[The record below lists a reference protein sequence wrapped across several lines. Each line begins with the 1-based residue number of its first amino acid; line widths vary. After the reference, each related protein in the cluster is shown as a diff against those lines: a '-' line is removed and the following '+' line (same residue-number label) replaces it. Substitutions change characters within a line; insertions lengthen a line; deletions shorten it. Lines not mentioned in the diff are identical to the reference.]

1 MEARRRFFKVKLCF
15 CLFKTFAICLATKL
29 TLFYSKMTSLFQR
42 FFRRQIYSQSKFG
55 PLALAFLI
63 QAILLCM
70 TVFVVVLVPEAKP
83 KSVFVAK
90 KKIYLPQKE
99 LEHKVALAAFQNA
112 ASSPMQ
118 IERISAAALIP
129 DSMPAL
135 PDLPKSAFNPIEPNP
150 TGLQSDALLGQSKLL
165 GALNGL
171 KTESST
177 ASLFGIE
184 DQGQR
189 ILILFD
195 NSSTVW
201 NKASAAGVTT
211 DAFVYEISRLVD
223 GLNANTLFG
232 LVPFARRVGTFRDYM
247 IAATARNKLEAKSWI
262 VANVRSSRKKT
273 QLEFSEDGIQ
283 GALTVAFQMEP
294 EVVFIVSDG
303 DFQRSK
309 TTKASGGDVPWQ
321 DVEKTLRA
329 LTRKYGIKPRIHFVG
344 FRVAPEA
351 VQPIQKIIARYK
363 GEFKCFGQ
371 N

>member
-1 MEARRRFFKVKLCF
+1 MPLSFKKFFESSMF
-15 CLFKTFAICLATKL
+15 NR
-29 TLFYSKMTSLFQR
+29 SKS
-42 FFRRQIYSQSKFG
+42 G
-55 PLALAFLI
+55 PLLLALLI
-63 QAILLCM
+63 QAVLLCIA
-70 TVFVVVLVPEAKP
+70 VFVVVLVPDTKP
-83 KSVFVAK
+83 NSAFVVK
-90 KKIYLPQKE
+90 KKLYLPQKE

-118 IERISAAALIP
+118 IERISTAALLP
-129 DSMPAL
+129 DAMPAL
-135 PDLPKSAFNPIEPNP
+135 PDLPGSAFNPIERNP
-150 TGLQSDALLGQSKLL
+150 MGLQSDALLGQSALL

-171 KTESST
+171 KTESSS

-201 NKASAAGVTT
+201 NKANASGVTT
-211 DAFVYEISRLVD
+211 DVFVRELSKLVD

-232 LVPFARRVGTFRDYM
+232 LVPFARKVGTFRDYM
-247 IAATARNKLEAKSWI
+247 IAATAGNKSVAKSWI
-262 VANVRSSRKKT
+262 VENVRSSRKTT
-273 QLEFSEDGIQ
+273 QLDFDENGIQ

-294 EVVFIVSDG
+294 EVIFIVSDG

-309 TTKASGGDVPWQ
+309 TAKVSAGDVPWE

-329 LTRKYGIKPRIHFVG
+329 LTREHGIKPRIHFIG
-344 FRVAPEA
+344 FKVEPEA
-351 VQPIQKIIARYK
+351 MQAIRKITSRYK
-363 GEFKCFGQ
+363 GEFKSFGE